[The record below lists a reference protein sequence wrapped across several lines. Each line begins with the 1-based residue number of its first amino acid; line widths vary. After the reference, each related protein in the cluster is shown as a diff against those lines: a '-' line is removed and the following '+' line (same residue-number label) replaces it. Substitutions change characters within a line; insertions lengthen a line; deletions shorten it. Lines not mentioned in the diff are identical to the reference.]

1 MDKDVFPAPPESG
14 HANQLEHSASSY
26 LRSARH
32 QPVRWHPWGDAA
44 FALAQSQDK
53 PILLDIGAVWCH
65 WCHVMDRESY
75 ENPRIASLINEH
87 YVAVKVDRDERPDV
101 DARYQAAVAAITG
114 QGGWPLT
121 AFLTPDGRPYFGG
134 TYIPPDDRYGRP
146 GFGRVLTALA
156 QVWHERRDEALE
168 TAASTMAAIE
178 HNESFS
184 GGGGQLSLEL
194 VDKIAASILR
204 QFDPRNGG
212 FGGQPKFPHPGA
224 LDLLLHV
231 GLNRNP
237 EQLSKPDAEKPDA
250 EKPDAEKLDGR
261 SVLYQGTTS
270 PGSPS
275 TGLRR
280 WGGASVVPQMHQ
292 NKSGAL
298 APEVHAFSTTLEH
311 MARGGVYDQLAGGF
325 HRYSVDERW
334 RVPHFEK
341 MLYDNTELLRNYLH
355 GFQSLDRD
363 DFRRIA
369 QEIAAWLLTTMSD
382 REHGGFYASQDAD
395 INLDDD
401 GDYFTW
407 TQAEARLALLAAQ
420 FSPDDVD
427 LALRYWE
434 IGELG
439 DMHHD
444 PARNVLHLSLTIDE
458 LAVETGHTV
467 DELHMLLASARS
479 TLLAARSRRL
489 TPFIDRT
496 LYTGWNAMAVSACL
510 EAARILKLT
519 SACDFALLTLDR
531 LLREA
536 WDGDQSLCHVIAY
549 GDQPTG
555 TTQKPDKVP
564 GTLDDYAFTVHAC
577 IDAWLATSE
586 MRYYHVAVKLAGGLI
601 ARFHDPIGGA
611 FYDTAHLNAPP
622 LGALS
627 ARRKPLQDS
636 PTPAGNP
643 TAASALLRLESLSGR
658 AEYRQIAE
666 QTLASFAGIVEHFGL
681 YAGSYGLALERLLLD
696 PVQVVIVGSGS
707 EAEHMEATALSRFA
721 VNRTVIRLAT
731 QLLVPGGI
739 PPALAETL
747 LQVPK
752 PDNAQAWAIVCQ
764 GHTCLPPITGADAL
778 REALL

>member
-1 MDKDVFPAPPESG
+1 MDKDVFPTPPESKSG
-14 HANQLEHSASSY
+14 HANLLEQAASSY

-32 QPVRWHPWGDAA
+32 QPVRWYSWGDAA
-44 FALAQSQDK
+44 FARAQSEDK

-75 ENPRIASLINEH
+75 ENPEIAALINE
-87 YVAVKVDRDERPDV
+87 YFVAVKVDRDERPDI
-101 DARYQAAVAAITG
+101 DTRYQAAVAAITG

-121 AFLTPDGRPYFGG
+121 VFLTPDGRPYFGG

-146 GFGRVLTALA
+146 GFGRVLTTLA
-156 QVWHERRDEALE
+156 QVWRTRRDEALE
-168 TAASTMAAIE
+168 TASSTMAAIE

-184 GGGGQLSLEL
+184 GGNGQLSLAL
-194 VDKIAASILR
+194 SDKIAASILR

-212 FGGQPKFPHPGA
+212 FGSQPKFPHPGA

-231 GLNRNP
+231 GINRVNQP
-237 EQLSKPDAEKPDA
+237 AVQ
-250 EKPDAEKLDGR
+250 
-261 SVLYQGTTS
+261 
-270 PGSPS
+270 
-275 TGLRR
+275 
-280 WGGASVVPQMHQ
+280 
-292 NKSGAL
+292 
-298 APEVHAFSTTLEH
+298 AFSTTLEH

-355 GFQSLDRD
+355 GYQSLGRE

-369 QEIAAWLLTTMSD
+369 DEIAAWLLTTMSD
-382 REHGGFYASQDAD
+382 RERGGFYASQDAD

-407 TQAEARLALLAAQ
+407 TLAEARMALLAAK

-427 LALRYWE
+427 LALRYWD

-444 PARNVLHLSLTIDE
+444 PARNVLHLTQTIDE
-458 LAVETGHTV
+458 LAVESGRSV
-467 DELHMLLASARS
+467 DQLHPLLASARG
-479 TLLAARSRRL
+479 TLLAARSRRP

-496 LYTGWNAMAVSACL
+496 LYTGWNAMAVTACL

-519 SACDFALLTLDR
+519 PSRDFALLTLNR
-531 LLREA
+531 LLHEA
-536 WDGDQSLCHVIAY
+536 WDGNQTLFHVIAY
-549 GDQPTG
+549 GDNQSSQP
-555 TTQKPDKVP
+555 PEKVP
-564 GTLDDYAFTVHAC
+564 GTLDDYAFTIHAC
-577 IDAWLATSE
+577 IDAWLASGE
-586 MRYYHVAVKLAGGLI
+586 MSYYHAAVKLADALI
-601 ARFHDPIGGA
+601 ALFHNPAAGA
-611 FYDTAHLNAPP
+611 FFDTTNLNAPP

-643 TAASALLRLESLSGR
+643 TAASALLRLESLSGS

-696 PVQVVIVGSGS
+696 PVQVVVIGSDP
-707 EAEHMEATALSRFA
+707 EAERMESLALSPYA
-721 VNRTVIRLAT
+721 VNRTVIRIAPER
-731 QLLVPGGI
+731 LVPAGL

-747 LQVPK
+747 LQLPK
-752 PDNAQAWAIVCQ
+752 PDGVQAWALVCL
-764 GHTCLPPITGADAL
+764 GHTCLPPFTAPGALA
-778 REALL
+778 EALNNPV